1 MKRSDAS
8 AESLI
13 QLRRQPLS
21 SSDSREAVGYDRQ
34 SGVARRAVHECI
46 RQSRSTVFAIATL
59 GAVGLISVT
68 GCGKGT
74 QTAEKGE
81 KTAVQPAAELM
92 AETITVQPQSWPTI
106 VRCQGTLYADEDS
119 AIGAR
124 VAGRVAKVHV
134 DLGDV
139 VKAGDPL
146 VTLETDEFELLVSQV
161 QAQLNQA
168 RSAVGLTG
176 SEVNDSLDPEKSPPV
191 RQARAVWNETQA
203 SLDRATSLKKQ
214 GAISEGE
221 YDVVASAERVAEAR
235 YAASLNAVREKLAV
249 IGVKR
254 AELALA
260 QQRLADAVI
269 RAPFAG
275 RILNRRATPGGY
287 ISAGDAVVTLVR
299 TNPIWFRGTLPER
312 YAAQLRT
319 GLQVDIRISSLQSP
333 LLAEVTRISPTLD
346 LTSRSLSFEA
356 KLDNA
361 DQEIRAGLFATAEVV
376 LNPGAESIV
385 VPQSAVHSFAGSEKV
400 WKVIDGIAQ
409 QLEIATGVR
418 RDGNVEITEG
428 LAAGDTILT
437 DASIGRVAKI
447 LEASSQASIASE
459 IAGEAPEGRNN
470 KQVNTLAGVA
480 LP

>member
-1 MKRSDAS
+1 
-8 AESLI
+8 
-13 QLRRQPLS
+13 LRRQPLS
-21 SSDSREAVGYDRQ
+21 SSGYQACTGYDHQ
-34 SGVARRAVHECI
+34 
-46 RQSRSTVFAIATL
+46 
-59 GAVGLISVT
+59 ISVT
-68 GCGKGT
+68 RRTLHSRCALCPLAILCAVVLVAVSGCGKKIET
-74 QTAEKGE
+74 SAERE
-81 KTAVQPAAELM
+81 KTAGQPVAELM
-92 AETITVQPQSWPTI
+92 AQTITVQPQSWPTI

-146 VTLETDEFELLVSQV
+146 VTLESDEFELLVSQV
-161 QAQLNQA
+161 EAQLNQA

-176 SEVNDSLDPEKSPPV
+176 CEVNDTLDPEKSPPV

-203 SLDRATSLKKQ
+203 SLERATSLKKQ
-214 GAISEGE
+214 GAISQGE

-235 YAASLNAVREKLAV
+235 YAAALNAVREKLAM

-254 AELALA
+254 VELALA

-312 YAAQLRT
+312 YASQLRT
-319 GLQVDIRISSLQSP
+319 GSQIDIRISSLQSP

-346 LTSRSLSFEA
+346 LLSRSLSFEA

-361 DQEIRAGLFATAEVV
+361 DQQIRAGLFATAEVV
-376 LNPGAESIV
+376 LNPEAESIV
-385 VPQSAVHSFAGSEKV
+385 VPESAVHSFAGSEKV

-409 QLEIATGVR
+409 QLEIATGIR

-428 LAAGDTILT
+428 LTVGDTILT

-447 LEASSQASIASE
+447 LEASSQASIASGIPTE
-459 IAGEAPEGRNN
+459 VPHGRDS